1 MSTLDEVR
9 RKLSKLK
16 DREKKSFSEKSR
28 FDEAEALLYL
38 ATGRVVPQELTEAFD
53 KNYFPVK
60 NEVSKLTSDSDLEFS
75 SMALSQYVLTKYP
88 ELEKPAKDFSQAI
101 ENLGSNI
108 KGTDLRTIGKDIV
121 LQHSLQNK
129 DFDFE
134 TPLTK
139 EQEKSFSDSLAH
151 RQEKRRAEKYEEAEA
166 LLYLATG
173 RVVPQELTEAF
184 DKNYFPVKNEVSK
197 LTSDSDLEFS
207 SMALSQY
214 VLTKYPELEKPAKD
228 FSQAIEN
235 LGSNIKGTDLR
246 TIGKD
251 IVLQHSLQNKDFDFE
266 APLTKEQEKSFL
278 NSLDAEQKNMQN
290 YYILQQK
297 GYNR

>member
-1 MSTLDEVR
+1 M
-9 RKLSKLK
+9 
-16 DREKKSFSEKSR
+16 
-28 FDEAEALLYL
+28 

-60 NEVSKLTSDSDLEFS
+60 NEVSKLTSDL
-75 SMALSQYVLTKYP
+75 
-88 ELEKPAKDFSQAI
+88 
-101 ENLGSNI
+101 
-108 KGTDLRTIGKDIV
+108 
-121 LQHSLQNK
+121 
-129 DFDFE
+129 
-134 TPLTK
+134 
-139 EQEKSFSDSLAH
+139 
-151 RQEKRRAEKYEEAEA
+151 
-166 LLYLATG
+166 
-173 RVVPQELTEAF
+173 
-184 DKNYFPVKNEVSK
+184 
-197 LTSDSDLEFS
+197 DLEFS

-297 GYNR
+297 GYNRYSVYYPISPASQDKDAEKRLFSLFTCFTENPEFTRG